1 VAAALPAAQGED
13 LSKAEVI
20 APRLEHLVTITGRDP
35 DQPVQGIEFRGLRF
49 EHANWLYRGGKES
62 YVGAQAWKD
71 WNYWNAGPGAVELT
85 HTDGIRFAGNVFRN
99 LGGVG
104 LKLVQGTHATRDRA
118 QHVSGHRRHRDPHL
132 HRPDRSAEG

>member
-1 VAAALPAAQGED
+1 V
-13 LSKAEVI
+13 
-20 APRLEHLVTITGRDP
+20 
-35 DQPVQGIEFRGLRF
+35 RF

-104 LKLVQGTHATRDRA
+104 LKLVQGTRSTLIERNTFLDIGDTA
-118 QHVSGHRRHRDPHL
+118 DPDL